1 MKILGI
7 DYGEKRI
14 GLAVSDP
21 SNMVARSLKVLKSN
35 AARSWVKELKLI
47 IDENRIEKIV
57 VGLPVNMNGSLGEK
71 GREVLAFVEVLKKE
85 LKLPV
90 VTWDERLTTVS
101 AEKLLR
107 QTKLSREK
115 RKDILDK
122 LSASIILQ
130 SYLDSIFPSQKGE
143 RRERKK

>member
-21 SNMVARSLKVLKSN
+21 SNMVARSLKVLKRN
-35 AARSWVKELKLI
+35 GTRSWVKELKLI

-71 GREVLAFVEVLKKE
+71 GREVLAFVEVLKKG
-85 LKLPV
+85 LKVPV

-130 SYLDSIFPSQKGE
+130 SYLDSIFSSQKVE
-143 RRERKK
+143 SREE

>member
-21 SNMVARSLKVLKSN
+21 SNMVARSLKVLKRN
-35 AARSWVKELKLI
+35 GTRSWVKELKLI

-85 LKLPV
+85 LKVPV

-130 SYLDSIFPSQKGE
+130 SYLDSIFSSQKVE
-143 RRERKK
+143 SREE

>member
-35 AARSWVKELKLI
+35 GARSWVKELKLI

>member
-14 GLAVSDP
+14 GIAVSDP
-21 SNMVARSLKVLKSN
+21 SNIVARSLKVLKRN
-35 AARSWVKELKLI
+35 GTRSWVKELKLI
-47 IDENRIEKIV
+47 IDENKIEKIV
-57 VGLPVNMNGSLGEK
+57 VGFPVNMNGSLGEK
-71 GREVLAFVEVLKKE
+71 GREVLAFVEVLKKR
-85 LKLPV
+85 LKVPV

-107 QTKLSREK
+107 QIKLSREK

-130 SYLDSIFPSQKGE
+130 SYLDSILPSQKVNS
-143 RRERKK
+143 RERNK